1 MRSGQFSKNYGI
13 AIITINNPPVKRC
26 DCHVWLPN
34 CRGNAARLNL
44 SPQHTVQ
51 ASWMSRNCSGSE
63 LLYAWDGFTLTAFNT
78 HPHLNDVAMLIYH

>member
-34 CRGNAARLNL
+34 CRGNAAR
-44 SPQHTVQ
+44 PQSLATTYR
-51 ASWMSRNCSGSE
+51 AS
-63 LLYAWDGFTLTAFNT
+63 
-78 HPHLNDVAMLIYH
+78 

>member
-1 MRSGQFSKNYGI
+1 MRR
-13 AIITINNPPVKRC
+13 A
-26 DCHVWLPN
+26 
-34 CRGNAARLNL
+34 LNL

-63 LLYAWDGFTLTAFNT
+63 FLYAGDGFTLTAFNT